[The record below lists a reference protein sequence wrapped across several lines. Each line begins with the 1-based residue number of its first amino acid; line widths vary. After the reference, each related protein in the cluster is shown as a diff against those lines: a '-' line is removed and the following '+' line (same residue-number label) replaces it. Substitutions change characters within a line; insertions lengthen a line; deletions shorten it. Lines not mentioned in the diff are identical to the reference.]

1 MEHKDEMQ
9 PAMNAENISEAQEA
23 PKEYA
28 AEVPEQEAAKEGAKK
43 GQEIL
48 TKIKDAFS
56 TEKWEKS
63 VAILGAAVVV
73 IAAAIA
79 LLGRGSAA
87 SVAK

>member
-48 TKIKDAFS
+48 TKIKDAFRQRS
-56 TEKWEKS
+56 GKNPPPFW
-63 VAILGAAVVV
+63 AQP
-73 IAAAIA
+73 
-79 LLGRGSAA
+79 
-87 SVAK
+87 